1 MPLPVTPDPRIV
13 SLPAAEIRRRFL
25 EFFAERGHTIVPS
38 ASLVP
43 AGDQTL
49 LFTNSGMVQFKDL
62 LTGAE
67 QRSYTR
73 AVDYQRCLRVAGKHN
88 DFEEVGRTPRHHTL
102 FEMLG
107 NWSFGDYF
115 KRDAI
120 HWAWD
125 FLTRDLGIPG
135 DRLAATTYTTDDLAF
150 EVWRDEIGLPTERLV
165 RWGDF
170 PNGDEKNWWRMADI
184 GPCGPCSEIHFDR
197 GAHLSEGPEC
207 VPDHSEHC
215 PRWLEIWNLVF
226 MEFELHPDRSLTP
239 LPAPGVDTG
248 MGLERLAS
256 VLQQVPTNY
265 DTDLFLPIHARM
277 RELLGHEPDTF
288 EAQRFSYQVIA
299 DHSRAVTFLV
309 ADDVLPGNEGRGY
322 VLRRILRRAVRHG
335 RLLGRREPFMAE
347 TAAVVIDVMGEAFPH
362 LVDTRDQILTVIL
375 REEEQFNRTLDRGT
389 ARLGAAMA
397 RIASVAVAGDT
408 SRGTESFEIEAS
420 WVGGAGA
427 AAASGKAPGDAAAA
441 RNSFEIEASAAGG
454 AGAAATASGKAAAA
468 SGKAATAS
476 GKGLGP
482 IPVIGRR
489 PDDLDDTA
497 LELPGDVAFELH
509 DTFGFPID
517 LTVEMAAESNVR
529 VDRAGFDAALAEQRE
544 RSRSGKKAEL
554 SRHAE
559 LTSLYGAIQARVGD
573 SVFLG
578 YETTSADGRIVSII
592 RDGMEFDELTGH
604 GQAEIVLDQTP
615 FYAEGGGQVGDHGV
629 IREPGGGSE
638 LFTVEDTQRPVGGLV
653 VHRGMLHGRVRVGET
668 VGASVDAERRAH
680 TMRNH
685 TGTHLLHRALR
696 NVVGER
702 ARQAGSLV
710 TRDYLRFDFP
720 FDRALTEDEKRAI
733 EDEVRAVVRDD
744 RPVSI
749 AFMPMAEAIDLG
761 ADAFFDEKY
770 GETMRTIRVQDYSFE
785 LCGGTH
791 CRASGQIGSFLIT
804 KESSIG
810 SGMRRI
816 EAVTGAGADE
826 EIRHRLDELDK
837 AADLLRT
844 TIPSAVPIGI
854 ANLQGELKSVKQQLK
869 AGAGAGLPK
878 PEEMALRVEELASG
892 GRLLVYAG
900 PFESIDSMKSYA
912 KSVRTVMGGGTI
924 ALALDAEEPQLFVT
938 VSDDL
943 VAKGIAAGDLV
954 RAAMPSLDGKGG
966 GRPEMAQGRGSRR
979 EGIDAALAAIRSVL
993 ERA

>member
-1 MPLPVTPDPRIV
+1 MSTPTLTADPRIV
-13 SLPAAEIRRRFL
+13 PLPAAEIRRRFI
-25 EFFAERGHTIVPS
+25 EYFAERGHTVVPS

-49 LFTNSGMVQFKDL
+49 LFTNSGMVQFKDA

-67 QRSYTR
+67 RRDYTR

-120 HWAWD
+120 LWAWD
-125 FLTRDLGIPG
+125 FLTRDLGIPA
-135 DRLAATTYTTDDLAF
+135 DRLAATTYTTDDTAF
-150 EVWRDEIGLPTERLV
+150 DVWRDEIGLPPERLV

-170 PNGDEKNWWRMADI
+170 PAGDEKNWWRMADI

-197 GAHLSEGPEC
+197 GEHLSEGPEC

-215 PRWLEIWNLVF
+215 PRWLEVWNLVF

-277 RELLGHEPDTF
+277 RELLGHDPDAF
-288 EAQRFSYQVIA
+288 EQERFSYQVIA
-299 DHSRAVTFLV
+299 DHSRAVTFLI
-309 ADDVLPGNEGRGY
+309 ADDVLPSNEGRGY

-347 TAAVVIDVMGEAFPH
+347 TAAVVIEVMGEAYPH
-362 LVDTRDQILTVIL
+362 LVARRDEILGAIA
-375 REEEQFNRTLDRGT
+375 REEAQFARTLDAGT
-389 ARLGAAMA
+389 VHL
-397 RIASVAVAGDT
+397 
-408 SRGTESFEIEAS
+408 EEA
-420 WVGGAGA
+420 
-427 AAASGKAPGDAAAA
+427 
-441 RNSFEIEASAAGG
+441 
-454 AGAAATASGKAAAA
+454 
-468 SGKAATAS
+468 
-476 GKGLGP
+476 L
-482 IPVIGRR
+482 IPLTGEERVVGRR
-489 PDDLDDTA
+489 EDALPTDAPRLD
-497 LELPGDVAFELH
+497 GRVAFKLH
-509 DTFGFPID
+509 DTYGFPID
-517 LTVEMAAESNVR
+517 LTVELAAEYGVA

-544 RSRSGKKAEL
+544 RSRSGTKAQL

-559 LTSLYGAIQARVGD
+559 STAMYATIAARVGAETT
-573 SVFLG
+573 FRG
-578 YETTSADGRIVSII
+578 YETTTAEGRIVAII
-592 RDGMEFDELTGH
+592 RDGMEYDELTGN
-604 GQAEIVLDQTP
+604 GEAELVLDQTP
-615 FYAEGGGQVGDHGV
+615 FYAEGGGQIGDRGV
-629 IREPGGGSE
+629 IREAGGGSE
-638 LFTVEDTQRPVGGLV
+638 LFAVSDTQRPVPGLI
-653 VHRGMLHGRVRVGET
+653 VHRGTLHGRVKVGET
-668 VGASVDAERRAH
+668 VEAVVDAERRAH

-702 ARQAGSLV
+702 ARQHGSLV
-710 TRDYLRFDFP
+710 TPDYLRFDFP
-720 FDRALTEDEKRAI
+720 FDRALTDDEKRAI
-733 EDEVRAVVRDD
+733 EDEVRAVIRDD

-749 AFMPMAEAIDLG
+749 AFMPMADAIAAG

-770 GETMRTIRVQDYSFE
+770 GDTVRTIRVQDYSFE

-791 CRASGQIGSFLIT
+791 CRASGQIGAFLIV

-810 SGMRRI
+810 AGTRRI
-816 EAVTGAGADE
+816 EALTGAAADE
-826 EIRHRLDELDK
+826 EIRHRLEELDK
-837 AADLLRT
+837 AAQLLRT
-844 TIPSAVPIGI
+844 RIPSAVPIGV
-854 ANLQGELKSVKQQLK
+854 AALQEELKASKQRIK
-869 AGAGAGLPK
+869 AVGTVTMPPGALAAA
-878 PEEMALRVEELASG
+878 ALEIRPGV
-892 GRLLVYAG
+892 RYATWTNQ
-900 PFESIDSMKSYA
+900 FESLDDLKRFAREVHAALPSG
-912 KSVRTVMGGGTI
+912 VI

-943 VAKGIAAGDLV
+943 VARGLSAGDLV
-954 RAAMPSLDGKGG
+954 RAAMPALDGKGG
-966 GRPEMAQGRGSRR
+966 GRPEMAQGKGSRR
-979 EGIDAALAAIRSVL
+979 EGLADALAAIRAAL